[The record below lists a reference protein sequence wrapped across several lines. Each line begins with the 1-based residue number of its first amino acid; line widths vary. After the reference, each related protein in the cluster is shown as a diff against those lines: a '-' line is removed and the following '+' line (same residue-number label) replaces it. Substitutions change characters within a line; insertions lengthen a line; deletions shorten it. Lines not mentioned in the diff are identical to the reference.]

1 MSSIVLTGLQWGDE
15 GKGKVCHFLSNWAD
29 WIVRFQGGNNAGH
42 TVVFD
47 SKKYVLHL
55 IPSGILYPDK
65 KCVIGNGVVI
75 DPVALVEEIDFLKER
90 GIDIKDRLYI
100 ALNAHLIFPYHQY
113 KEGFREELKTRIGTT
128 RKGIGPAYEDKF
140 GRVGIRMADYIE
152 ENTFNELLERN
163 LREKKVF
170 IERYEKVEEL
180 RQKILAQREKV
191 IPVIKDLLVDSSLL
205 LCNETAGGANLLFEG
220 AQGAM
225 LDCDY
230 GTYPFVTSSNPTSGG
245 ACAGSGYAP
254 TKVNNVV
261 GVTKAYTTRVGD
273 GPFPTEIEGDFAD
286 SLREKGDE
294 YGATTGRPRR
304 IGWLDI
310 VQLRLAI
317 RVNGASKLALTK
329 IDVLDDVEEIKIC
342 TGYKYKGKVLIEY
355 PISRSVIND
364 VEPVYEVVPG
374 WKTKTRGIDDF
385 EKLPENTRKFIKRLE
400 ELTGSV
406 VVLISMGKSKD
417 DTIYI
422 EKNMF

>member
-205 LCNETAGGANLLFEG
+205 LSNETAGGANLLFEG

-225 LDCDY
+225 LDCD
-230 GTYPFVTSSNPTSGG
+230 
-245 ACAGSGYAP
+245 
-254 TKVNNVV
+254 
-261 GVTKAYTTRVGD
+261 
-273 GPFPTEIEGDFAD
+273 
-286 SLREKGDE
+286 SLYNKS
-294 YGATTGRPRR
+294 RR
-304 IGWLDI
+304 RAFSD
-310 VQLRLAI
+310 RD
-317 RVNGASKLALTK
+317 R
-329 IDVLDDVEEIKIC
+329 
-342 TGYKYKGKVLIEY
+342 
-355 PISRSVIND
+355 
-364 VEPVYEVVPG
+364 
-374 WKTKTRGIDDF
+374 RGF
-385 EKLPENTRKFIKRLE
+385 CRQSP
-400 ELTGSV
+400 
-406 VVLISMGKSKD
+406 
-417 DTIYI
+417 
-422 EKNMF
+422 